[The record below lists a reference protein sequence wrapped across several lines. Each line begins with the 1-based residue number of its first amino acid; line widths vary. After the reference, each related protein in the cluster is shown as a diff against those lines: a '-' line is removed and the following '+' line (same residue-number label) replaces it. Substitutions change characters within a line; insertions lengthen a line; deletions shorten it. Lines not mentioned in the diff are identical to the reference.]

1 VKRVYVLDAS
11 AWAKRY
17 KEEKGSEWIDNLF
30 MQAEKGEIDLCLLP
44 ISYYEVYWVVQK
56 AIRTLK
62 NRSSSERPQMRFP
75 IASPE
80 QIALL
85 EQKIKEDWDLRQEIS
100 KLAPEPI
107 ANWSLDSID
116 RNVLSL
122 MKRYPISPNDAL
134 ILAVV
139 SKLQQVL
146 AEQNRQLFFVGSDPK
161 LNEAVGQLIGE
172 GYVINPEQEDDT
184 PN

>member
-75 IASPE
+75 IA
-80 QIALL
+80 LL
-85 EQKIKEDWDLRQEIS
+85 EQKIEEDWDLRQEIS

-116 RNVLSL
+116 RNVLSV
-122 MKRYPISPNDAL
+122 MKRYPIGPNDAL
-134 ILAVV
+134 ISTIVLE
-139 SKLQQVL
+139 LQQAL
-146 AEQNRQLFFVGSDPK
+146 DEQNRQLFFVSSDPY
-161 LNEAVGQLIGE
+161 LNKVVSQLIGHR
-172 GYVINPEQEDDT
+172 YVINPESVS
-184 PN
+184 

>member
-75 IASPE
+75 IAL
-80 QIALL
+80 I
-85 EQKIKEDWDLRQEIS
+85 EQKIEEDWDLRQEIS

-122 MKRYPISPNDAL
+122 MKRYPIGPNDAL
-134 ILAVV
+134 ISTIVLE
-139 SKLQQVL
+139 LQQAL
-146 AEQNRQLFFVGSDPK
+146 DEQNRQLFFVSSDPY
-161 LNEAVGQLIGE
+161 LNKVVSQLIGHR
-172 GYVINPEQEDDT
+172 YVINPESVS
-184 PN
+184 

>member
-62 NRSSSERPQMRFP
+62 NRSSSERPQMRF
-75 IASPE
+75 S
-80 QIALL
+80 IALI
-85 EQKIKEDWDLRQEIS
+85 EQKIEEDWDLRQEIS

-122 MKRYPISPNDAL
+122 MKRYSIGPNDAL
-134 ILAVV
+134 ISTIVLE
-139 SKLQQVL
+139 LQQAL
-146 AEQNRQLFFVGSDPK
+146 DEQNRQLFFVSSDPY
-161 LNEAVGQLIGE
+161 LNKVVSQLIGHR
-172 GYVINPEQEDDT
+172 YVINPESVS
-184 PN
+184 

>member
-56 AIRTLK
+56 AIHTLK
-62 NRSSSERPQMRFP
+62 NRSSSERPQMRSF
-75 IASPE
+75 ASPE

-116 RNVLSL
+116 RNVLSV
-122 MKRYPISPNDAL
+122 MKRYPIGPNDAL
-134 ILAVV
+134 ILNSSTRIATG
-139 SKLQQVL
+139 LGM
-146 AEQNRQLFFVGSDPK
+146 NRIANCFLSAPIHNSMRLLVNSS
-161 LNEAVGQLIGE
+161 VIGM
-172 GYVINPEQEDDT
+172 
-184 PN
+184 

>member
-75 IASPE
+75 IA
-80 QIALL
+80 LL
-85 EQKIKEDWDLRQEIS
+85 EQKIEEDRDLRQEIS

-122 MKRYPISPNDAL
+122 MKRYPIGPNDAL
-134 ILAVV
+134 ISTIVLE
-139 SKLQQVL
+139 LQQAL
-146 AEQNRQLFFVGSDPK
+146 DEQNRQLFFVSSDPY
-161 LNEAVGQLIGE
+161 LNKVVSQLIGHR
-172 GYVINPEQEDDT
+172 YVINPESVS
-184 PN
+184 

>member
-62 NRSSSERPQMRFP
+62 NRSSSERPQMRF
-75 IASPE
+75 S
-80 QIALL
+80 IALI
-85 EQKIKEDWDLRQEIS
+85 EQKIEEDWDLRQEIS

-116 RNVLSL
+116 HDVLSL